1 VLFLW
6 AKRSRIR
13 HKATYLKTKM
23 GLFDDINQF
32 LEERLDEFLQ
42 DNPHLE
48 LQALEE
54 QLREQEQDTI
64 KLITRLQLEEKSLQ
78 DQILAIANDVQTWH
92 GRITKAEKANRQDLA
107 DAAREREAELL
118 RQGNQIWGQME
129 GVKQRTTQAQE
140 LLLQIKQKGQEL
152 KQSAQGTKSPN
163 TTSTSTSDTIGWD
176 RGGNSPQYRRNADPL
191 EAEFQKWE
199 LDEELE
205 QIKKNMNQ

>member
-1 VLFLW
+1 
-6 AKRSRIR
+6 
-13 HKATYLKTKM
+13 M

-54 QLREQEQDTI
+54 QLREQEQDAT
-64 KLITRLQLEEKSLQ
+64 KLITRLQSEEKNLQ

-92 GRITKAEKANRQDLA
+92 GRIAKAEKANRQDLA

-118 RQGNQIWGQME
+118 RQGNQVWGQMA

-140 LLLQIKQKGQEL
+140 LLLQVKQKRQEL
-152 KQSAQGTKSPN
+152 KQSAQAQSTNRTNSN
-163 TTSTSTSDTIGWD
+163 NTSTSDTIGWD
-176 RGGNSPQYRRNADPL
+176 RGANPPQYRRSADPL

-199 LDEELE
+199 VDEELE
-205 QIKKNMNQ
+205 QIKRNMNN

>member
-1 VLFLW
+1 
-6 AKRSRIR
+6 
-13 HKATYLKTKM
+13 M

-54 QLREQEQDTI
+54 QLREQEQDAT
-64 KLITRLQLEEKSLQ
+64 KLITRLQSEEKNLQ

-92 GRITKAEKANRQDLA
+92 GRIAKAEKANRQDLA

-118 RQGNQIWGQME
+118 RQGNQVWGQMA

-140 LLLQIKQKGQEL
+140 LLLQVKQKRQEL
-152 KQSAQGTKSPN
+152 KQSAQAQSTNRTNESN
-163 TTSTSTSDTIGWD
+163 TSTSDTIGWD
-176 RGGNSPQYRRNADPL
+176 RGANPPQYRRSADPL

-199 LDEELE
+199 VDEELE
-205 QIKKNMNQ
+205 QIKRNMNN